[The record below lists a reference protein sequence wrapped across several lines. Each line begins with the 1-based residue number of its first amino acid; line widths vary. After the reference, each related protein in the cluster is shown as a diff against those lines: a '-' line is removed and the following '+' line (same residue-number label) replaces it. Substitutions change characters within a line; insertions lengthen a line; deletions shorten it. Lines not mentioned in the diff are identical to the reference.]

1 MNIRYGYE
9 DGPAEVVTPQGQPER
24 KLQATGRQTNSI
36 EIEGTSGP
44 KLKALRRGTRAET
57 SSSAEPQRVET
68 VVYKFGRRR
77 SRNPR
82 D

>member
-1 MNIRYGYE
+1 MRIRYGYE
-9 DGPAEVVTPQGQPER
+9 DGPAEVVSPQGQQGR

-44 KLKALRRGTRAET
+44 RLKALTRGTRAKT
-57 SSSAEPQRVET
+57 SNAAEPQRVET
-68 VVYKFGRRR
+68 VVYKFGRRKT
-77 SRNPR
+77 RNPR